1 MKGDLVCIVPD
12 FPGNREAQNKFKDGR
27 IWYEHEDDF
36 SPLCLCIAALI
47 IDGCVNPLPLPEP
60 TPGPTV
66 LPKTTPDLNPLPTSV
81 VPPIYH
87 VSIQI
92 QKNTVSTDPWI
103 SVVYE
108 GGAGLVLPSLVEA
121 TVIRSDGITEQ
132 ESAREPPKRTEFFF
146 DGTTRPDRV
155 IVNVTYIDGSFY
167 TVRDELVPFQNISP
181 S

>member
-1 MKGDLVCIVPD
+1 VFVSFRTPLATGKLKINLKMAGYGLSMKTILSL
-12 FPGNREAQNKFKDGR
+12 F
-27 IWYEHEDDF
+27 
-36 SPLCLCIAALI
+36 CLCIAALI
-47 IDGCVNPLPLPEP
+47 IAGCVNPLPSLEP
-60 TPGPTV
+60 IPGPTV
-66 LPKTTPDLNPLPTSV
+66 LPPITYDLNPRPTSV
-81 VPPIYH
+81 VPPRYH

-108 GGAGLVLPSLVEA
+108 GSAGLVLPSLVEA
-121 TVIRSDGITEQ
+121 TVIRSDGITER
-132 ESAREPPKRTEFFF
+132 ESAREPPKGTALLF

-167 TVRDELVPFQNISP
+167 TVRDELVPFQNINP

>member
-1 MKGDLVCIVPD
+1 MKPIFTLFC
-12 FPGNREAQNKFKDGR
+12 A
-27 IWYEHEDDF
+27 
-36 SPLCLCIAALI
+36 CIAALI
-47 IDGCVNPLPLPEP
+47 LAGCVNTLPPPEP
-60 TPGPTV
+60 TTGPTV
-66 LPKTTPDLNPLPTSV
+66 LPTITADLNPRPTSI

-92 QKNTVSTDPWI
+92 QKNTISTDPWI

-108 GGAGLVLPSLVEA
+108 GGTGIVLPSLVEA

-132 ESAREPPKRTEFFF
+132 ESARNPPKGTQLLF

-167 TVRDELVPFQNISP
+167 TVRDELVPFQNINP